1 MIKELYFKY
10 KEIINYLIFGF
21 LTTIVSVITYVLFA
35 NLLFTEKTDIT
46 VQISNVLSWII
57 AVLFAFITN
66 KLFVFE
72 SKSKDK
78 KLVSKE
84 ITNFFFF
91 RIVSL
96 GIEMVIMYV
105 FVDLLSINDLITKV
119 IAQVIVI
126 LSNYIFSKVFVFKKN
141 N

>member
-1 MIKELYFKY
+1 MLGSLYKKY
-10 KEIINYLIFGF
+10 KEIINYLIFGG
-21 LTTIVSVITYVLFA
+21 LTTLVSIGTYA
-35 NLLFTEKTDIT
+35 LFTKLFLINYL
-46 VQISNVLSWII
+46 ISNVLSWII

-78 KLVSKE
+78 KLVTKE
-84 ITNFFFF
+84 MTNFFFF

-96 GIEMVIMYV
+96 GIEMVIMYI

-126 LSNYIFSKVFVFKKN
+126 LSNYIFSKVFVFKN
-141 N
+141 

>member
-1 MIKELYFKY
+1 MLSSLYKKY
-10 KEIINYLIFGF
+10 KEIINYLIFGG
-21 LTTIVSVITYVLFA
+21 LTTLVSIGTYA
-35 NLLFTEKTDIT
+35 IFTKIFNIDYL
-46 VQISNVLSWII
+46 VSNVLSWVI
-57 AVLFAFITN
+57 AVLFAFVTN

-78 KLVSKE
+78 KLISKE

-96 GIEMVIMYV
+96 VLEMVIMYV

-119 IAQVIVI
+119 IAQIIVI
-126 LSNYIFSKVFVFKKN
+126 LSNYIFSKVFVFKKSN
-141 N
+141 

>member
-1 MIKELYFKY
+1 MLSDLYKKY
-10 KEIINYLIFGF
+10 KEIINYLIFGG
-21 LTTIVSVITYVLFA
+21 LTTLVSIGTYA
-35 NLLFTEKTDIT
+35 IFTKIFNIDYL
-46 VQISNVLSWII
+46 VSNVLSWII

-78 KLVSKE
+78 KLISKE

-96 GIEMVIMYV
+96 VLEMVIMYV
-105 FVDLLSINDLITKV
+105 FVDLLAINDLITKI
-119 IAQVIVI
+119 IAQIIVI
-126 LSNYIFSKVFVFKKN
+126 LANYIFSKVFVFKKSN
-141 N
+141 

>member
-1 MIKELYFKY
+1 MLNKLLELYKKY
-10 KEIINYLIFGF
+10 KEIINYLIFGV
-21 LTTIVSVITYVLFA
+21 LTTVVSIGTYA
-35 NLLFTEKTDIT
+35 LFTKLFSINYL
-46 VQISNVLSWII
+46 VSNILSWIL

-78 KLVSKE
+78 KQVTKE
-84 ITNFFFF
+84 MINFFFF
-91 RIVSL
+91 RIISL
-96 GIEMVIMYV
+96 GIEMIIMYT

-119 IAQVIVI
+119 IAQIIVV

-141 N
+141 

>member
-1 MIKELYFKY
+1 MLSDLYKKY
-10 KEIINYLIFGF
+10 KEIINYLIFGG
-21 LTTIVSVITYVLFA
+21 LTTLVSIGTYA
-35 NLLFTEKTDIT
+35 IFTKIFNIDYL
-46 VQISNVLSWII
+46 VSNVLSWVI

-78 KLVSKE
+78 KLISKE

-96 GIEMVIMYV
+96 VLEMVIMYV
-105 FVDLLSINDLITKV
+105 FVDLLAINDLITKI
-119 IAQVIVI
+119 IAQIIVI
-126 LSNYIFSKVFVFKKN
+126 LANYIFSKVFVFKKSN
-141 N
+141 

>member
-1 MIKELYFKY
+1 MLSSLYKKY
-10 KEIINYLIFGF
+10 KEIINYLIFGG
-21 LTTIVSVITYVLFA
+21 LTTLVSIGTYAILTKIC
-35 NLLFTEKTDIT
+35 NIDYL
-46 VQISNVLSWII
+46 ISNVLSWII

-84 ITNFFFF
+84 IANFFFF

-96 GIEMVIMYV
+96 GIEMIIMYT
-105 FVDLLSINDLITKV
+105 FVDLLLINDLITKV